1 MNLDVQFLSENAF
14 YHVYDE
20 NDVDDDGQ
28 TSQLPL
34 VYVPVEGYI
43 KQITRK
49 KQIGVFILWL
59 PLLPKLLTN
68 ASNYVSLPMKF
79 DSLD

>member
-43 KQITRK
+43 EQDWVAFMS
-49 KQIGVFILWL
+49 Q
-59 PLLPKLLTN
+59 P
-68 ASNYVSLPMKF
+68 Y
-79 DSLD
+79 